1 MSVSSWLKYNI
12 KRERRDCRKL
22 PYSTGRGPDCSI
34 QITPGAQRILKQL
47 NIELNEAVITFLQRQ
62 KEWDWGLITS
72 EVRTENLKTVR
83 GLVHGAAG
91 TVKSKYQLSNGT
103 LVEVLTQITK
113 GYFSTTVHLS
123 SESEFPTMSSAA

>member
-1 MSVSSWLKYNI
+1 MT
-12 KRERRDCRKL
+12 KRHKANSFRCSPSRC
-22 PYSTGRGPDCSI
+22 PDCSI

-47 NIELNEAVITFLQRQ
+47 KIELDDAVITFLQRQ
-62 KEWDWGLITS
+62 KEWDWGLISS

-91 TVKSKYQLSNGT
+91 TVKSKYQLSNGA

-113 GYFSTTVHLS
+113 GYFSTTVHLTN
-123 SESEFPTMSSAA
+123 ESEFPTMSSAA